1 MSEIIY
7 LKHPVSPEDKAKYRS
22 EGFRII
28 DERFKPV
35 EVETEKPKPVEV
47 ETENPKRKRKA
58 K

>member
-35 EVETEKPKPVEV
+35 EVEAEK
-47 ETENPKRKRKA
+47 PKRKRKA